1 MIKPIEDR
9 VLIKMKEEN
18 NTTKS
23 GIILSTKTKDRSQ
36 LAEVIEVGQGK
47 MVNGKLVPLIVKKGD
62 NVIFSQYAGTEVKYK
77 GEIYVIVKQDD
88 ILATY

>member
-77 GEIYVIVKQDD
+77 GKIYVIVKQDD